1 MTTKDTSIYN
11 KNYYANHKDVM
22 KAQIKATSDKLVECI
37 ACKKQVKKGSMQ
49 AHKLT
54 KMHNYIVNQTVAVVA

>member
-1 MTTKDTSIYN
+1 MLANNPDYN
-11 KNYYANHKDVM
+11 KNYYETHKDAM
-22 KAQIKATSDKLVECI
+22 RAQIKISSEKLIECI

-54 KMHNYIVNQTVAVVA
+54 KMHNYIVNLVVL

>member
-1 MTTKDTSIYN
+1 MPTKDNTIYN
-11 KNYYANHKDVM
+11 KNYYETHKDVM

-54 KMHNYIVNQTVAVVA
+54 KMHNYISSQIAI

>member
-11 KNYYANHKDVM
+11 KKYYAEHRDVM

-37 ACKKQVKKGSMQ
+37 TCKKNIKKGSMQ

-54 KMHNYIVNQTVAVVA
+54 KMHNYIFNQLVVV

>member
-1 MTTKDTSIYN
+1 MPTTKPDYN

-22 KAQIKATSDKLVECI
+22 KAQIKVSSDKLVDCM
-37 ACKKQVKKGSMQ
+37 ACKKHIKKGSMA

-54 KMHNYIVNQTVAVVA
+54 KMHKYITSQTVAVVV

>member
-22 KAQIKATSDKLVECI
+22 KAQIKAISDTLVECI
-37 ACKKQVKKGSMQ
+37 GCKKQVKKGSMQ

-54 KMHNYIVNQTVAVVA
+54 KMHNYISSQIAI

>member
-1 MTTKDTSIYN
+1 MPINNPEYN

-22 KAQIKATSDKLVECI
+22 KAQIKATSDKLIECI

-54 KMHNYIVNQTVAVVA
+54 KMHNYISSQIVI

>member
-1 MTTKDTSIYN
+1 MPTKDTSIYN

-37 ACKKQVKKGSMQ
+37 ACKKQVKKGSMP

-54 KMHNYIVNQTVAVVA
+54 KMHNYIVNLVVL